1 MTELKHHISVNGRP
15 SILPLRVNSF
25 CCLSYWCE
33 CLILFHIGITYSVSE
48 ATAFRI
54 VSYVENYLINANL
67 FNLQKKIARGT
78 GQNWKVAI
86 VDATKILVQRPQ
98 KTKQKISYSGKKNPM
113 QLDFRQLFIARSR
126 KS

>member
-1 MTELKHHISVNGRP
+1 MTYR
-15 SILPLRVNSF
+15 
-25 CCLSYWCE
+25 
-33 CLILFHIGITYSVSE
+33 VSE
-48 ATAFRI
+48 ATSFRI

-98 KTKQKISYSGKKNPM
+98 KTK
-113 QLDFRQLFIARSR
+113 
-126 KS
+126 

>member
-15 SILPLRVNSF
+15 SILPLTVNSF

-98 KTKQKISYSGKKNPM
+98 KTK
-113 QLDFRQLFIARSR
+113 
-126 KS
+126 